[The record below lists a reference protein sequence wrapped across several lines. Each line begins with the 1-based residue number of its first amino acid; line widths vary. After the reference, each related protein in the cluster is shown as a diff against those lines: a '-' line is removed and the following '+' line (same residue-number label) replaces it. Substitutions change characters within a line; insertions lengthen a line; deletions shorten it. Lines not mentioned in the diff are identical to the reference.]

1 MEMKKLLMAIC
12 VMLFICFM
20 PSVTASAATATAV
33 SMGAIDYDNLTLQ
46 VYYNNNAI
54 VYYST
59 DKKAWTELEGMYNST
74 SSSYTMDI
82 SWLSATS
89 DQTLY
94 FKGDEVTTIKSVIL
108 PSQNTSFKV
117 TFDAAEEEF
126 TFDNAE
132 EADSFLWR
140 KASDYVW
147 KEVSMEESSASYK
160 AFLSNVEKFRV
171 KGASIVIQLPQ
182 EKGTSSSN
190 VGRRPSKA
198 ITITI
203 AARAAAPTVKVNS
216 LKLTL
221 NTTSAMEYYDSTS
234 GLWVECD
241 GAMSVEEIA
250 PKALYANGANNVTLK
265 IRKAATTSVT
275 YSKTATITIQG
286 QAAAPSI
293 GGDTSD
299 CTYYYL
305 NSKLMLQFNKASTS
319 NVYQYVI
326 VKSGSTYTESTAS
339 WKSVTSSKAIT
350 LSSSTAP
357 SGATIYIR
365 KRGTDATDSVDLV
378 LSSAVNSFTVT
389 Y

>member
-1 MEMKKLLMAIC
+1 
-12 VMLFICFM
+12 M
-20 PSVTASAATATAV
+20 PSGTASAATATAV
-33 SMGAIDYDNLTLQ
+33 SIGAIDYDNLTLQ

-54 VYYST
+54 VSYST
-59 DKKAWTELEGMYNST
+59 DKKNWTELEGMYDNTT
-74 SSSYTMDI
+74 SSYFMDI

-94 FKGDEVTTIKSVIL
+94 FKGDVVTTIKAVIL

-117 TFDAAEEEF
+117 TFDAVEEEF

-132 EADSFLWR
+132 EADSFQWR
-140 KASDYVW
+140 KTSDYAW
-147 KEVSMEESSASYK
+147 NEVSMNESYSSYK
-160 AFLSNVEKFRV
+160 TFMSNIEKFRV

-182 EKGTSSSN
+182 VKGTNNSN

-198 ITITI
+198 ITINI
-203 AARAAAPTVKVNS
+203 AARAAAPSIKVNS
-216 LKLTL
+216 SKLTL
-221 NTTSAMEYYDSTS
+221 NTTSSMEYYDSAS
-234 GLWVECD
+234 GLWMECD

-250 PKALYANGANNVTLK
+250 PKALYAKGGNNVTLK

-275 YSKTATITIQG
+275 YSKTATINIPG

-299 CTYYYL
+299 CKYYYL
-305 NSKLMLQFNKASTS
+305 NSKLMLQFNTATTT

-326 VKSGSTYTESTAS
+326 VKSGSTFNESTAS
-339 WKSVTSSKAIT
+339 WKSVTSSKLIT
-350 LSSSTAP
+350 LSGSSAP
-357 SGATIYIR
+357 SGATVYIR
-365 KRGTDATDSVDLV
+365 KKGTDATGSVDLV

>member
-1 MEMKKLLMAIC
+1 MEMKKLLTVIC
-12 VMLFICFM
+12 VMLFLSLM
-20 PSVTASAATATAV
+20 PSEMAPAATASAV
-33 SMGAIDYDNLTLQ
+33 SIGAIDYDDLTLK

-54 VYYST
+54 VSYST
-59 DKKAWTELEGMYNST
+59 DKKTWTELEGMYDSTT
-74 SSSYTMDI
+74 SSSIMDI

-94 FKGDEVTTIKSVIL
+94 FKGDVVTTIKSVTL
-108 PSQNTSFKV
+108 PAQNTSFKV
-117 TFDAAEEEF
+117 SFNAVEEEF

-132 EADSFLWR
+132 EADSFQWR

-147 KEVSMEESSASYK
+147 KEVSMDESSNSYK
-160 AFLSNVEKFRV
+160 SFLSNIDKFRV

-182 EKGTSSSN
+182 EKGINNSN

-203 AARAAAPTVKVNS
+203 AARAAAPTIKVNS
-216 LKLTL
+216 SKLTL
-221 NTTSAMEYYDSTS
+221 NTTSSMEYYDSSS
-234 GLWVECD
+234 GLWLECD
-241 GAMSVEEIA
+241 GTMSIDEIA
-250 PKALYANGANNVTLK
+250 PKALFEKGGNNVALK

-275 YSKTATITIQG
+275 YSKTATITIPG
-286 QAAAPSI
+286 QSAPPSI

-305 NSKLMLQFNKASTS
+305 NSKLMLQFNKASAS

-326 VKSGSTYTESTAS
+326 VRDGSTYNEATAS
-339 WKSVTSSKAIT
+339 WKSVSSSKLIT

-357 SGATIYIR
+357 SGATIYLR
-365 KRGTDATDSVDLV
+365 KMGKDAASGVDLV
-378 LSSAVNSFTVT
+378 LASAVSSFTVT